1 MRGFFCFAIG
11 VATGLL
17 LAPDS
22 GDKNLQKAREKMGE
36 WGSKLEDQLTGEEDE
51 DEDEDDKKR

>member
-17 LAPDS
+17 LSPDS
-22 GDKNLQKAREKMGE
+22 GDKNLQKAREKIGE
-36 WGSKLEDQLTGEEDE
+36 WGSKLEDQLTADEEE
-51 DEDEDDKKR
+51 NEDDKKR

>member
-11 VATGLL
+11 VAAGLL

-22 GDKNLQKAREKMGE
+22 GDKNLQKAREKIGE
-36 WGSKLEDQLTGEEDE
+36 WGSKLEGQLTD
-51 DEDEDDKKR
+51 DEDEDDRRR